1 MVKKRWYVLILLANL
16 IAAMIY
22 GLIIET
28 SLSVFLSWLAVGFWM
43 CFTLAFLNKVKYA
56 REFRSPHNTSFF
68 VFGPLFIGI
77 LYSLWGRSNGLLR
90 ENLLESSMVYLSP
103 WTLIFAFSYLMYG
116 IFIIYSCFR
125 RYTVVYIGQK
135 SFSARKFGFFLS
147 FLTTIIGF
155 YCALAFFPS
164 LMFWLLG
171 IISLLLL
178 IVFGIFGGRT
188 AIPDVSTVVTNIRR
202 QIPGSSSAGN
212 TTDTTTTTTRRRS
225 PTITTTT
232 TTTRRRSPTNTTA
245 TTTTTATTKITRS
258 TPPTTK
264 KKTSTT
270 ITATTAAVT
279 TPRKKAKRKKKPK
292 MSAKFKELKP
302 TAELLSLDDFKCIFC
317 FQEFKS
323 EDKGRGVVLCPHCR
337 YPAHADE
344 FNDWLKNST
353 LCSRCDANIPAGFR
367 RNPKIIPV
375 KDYIEIVNEFKHRY
389 KK

>member
-1 MVKKRWYVLILLANL
+1 MVKKRWYALILLANL
-16 IAAMIY
+16 IAAMIH
-22 GLIIET
+22 GLIIEN
-28 SLSVFLSWLAVGFWM
+28 SQFVFLSWLAVGFWM
-43 CFTLAFLNKVKYA
+43 CFTLAFLTKVKYA

-77 LYSLWGRSNGLLR
+77 FYSLWGRSTGLLR
-90 ENLLESSMVYLSP
+90 GNLLQSSIVYLSP

-225 PTITTTT
+225 PTTTTT
-232 TTTRRRSPTNTTA
+232 TM
-245 TTTTTATTKITRS
+245 TTTATTKRTRS

-270 ITATTAAVT
+270 ITTTSTAVT
-279 TPRKKAKRKKKPK
+279 TPRKKAKRKKPK
-292 MSAKFKELKP
+292 MSAKFKQFKP

-344 FNDWLKNST
+344 FNDWLISST

-367 RNPKIIPV
+367 RNPKVIPV
-375 KDYIEIVNEFKHRY
+375 KDYIEIVKEFKHRH